1 MHINAKELQERVHNN
16 RNPKEYIH
24 YYNNYGEREKLKQIR
39 YERKHLGNFEKIPL
53 ILKDPDTGKT
63 FKNFINI
70 GRGSSQTD
78 SYRDVRLP
86 VDLSDFQSDIELS
99 TEEESRP
106 PRIIDTIDES
116 ENEDT
121 KTNYRIKGYSKSP
134 AVKKQVSLK

>member
-1 MHINAKELQERVHNN
+1 
-16 RNPKEYIH
+16 
-24 YYNNYGEREKLKQIR
+24 
-39 YERKHLGNFEKIPL
+39 
-53 ILKDPDTGKT
+53 
-63 FKNFINI
+63 
-70 GRGSSQTD
+70 
-78 SYRDVRLP
+78 LP

-134 AVKKQVSLK
+134 AVKKQVSLKNRIKKSKSKSKLNF